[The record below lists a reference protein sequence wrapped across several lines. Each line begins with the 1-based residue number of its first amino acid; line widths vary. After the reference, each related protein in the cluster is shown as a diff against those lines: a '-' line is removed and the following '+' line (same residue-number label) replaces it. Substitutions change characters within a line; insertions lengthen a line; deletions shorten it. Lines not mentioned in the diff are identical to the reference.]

1 MANPTARTHILPRG
15 VLHST
20 VSGVELN
27 EEQKTAIKDASGVDI
42 DWILFTQSAQ
52 SVARELDP
60 GALSI
65 TRLTYCW

>member
-1 MANPTARTHILPRG
+1 
-15 VLHST
+15 
-20 VSGVELN
+20 VELN
-27 EEQKTAIKDASGVDI
+27 EEQKAAVKDASGVDI

-60 GALSI
+60 GALSV